1 MIDGTD
7 KHCALAFLE
16 SDHMKYIKCVQN
28 DAVVRGY
35 LYNKETALWK
45 LFMSTNDI
53 FYIVSDFLEAYYGP
67 LIDKQKFII
76 SKIDVEDKH
85 KQREGLEILKLLKN
99 TKKSMC
105 AKRKINEIS
114 TLILTKIVDDKFYNV
129 IDAHTTLLPIK
140 NNRIIDLKTLEIRL
154 RTWND
159 YFTYELDV
167 DLIDDKVND
176 HTNTPNAFKYFTQVM
191 SEYGKSETPKTDYF
205 INVLGY
211 SITKETN
218 LKEFYLWYG
227 PCANNGKSTCFS
239 LVTTI
244 FQKLTTTLTSSII
257 TNKEEDKIEKANFS
271 IFGKRIGAINE
282 LSEHLELGESNTK
295 TLTGGCDAVIAK
307 ELYKN
312 TFPFIPI
319 IKIHILS
326 NFQLIINVD
335 QPAMVNR
342 FTIISFNSVFSEK
355 PKGENEYLIEEDFIN
370 DLKTKY
376 KDEIFTMIVKGAHN
390 FYLNKKKITKP
401 EIVIAEKK
409 KYIEQIS
416 YVQNFINEQCMISD
430 DYRIKGKT
438 LFEAFVEYCKETGDK
453 FKGITMENFYNRL
466 RSRNYKF
473 TVING
478 YKYVVGITL
487 CSDMIDVTQED
498 KMTKTDKDIVKCYC
512 ITYCEYDDKYKVK
525 TSALFN
531 HFYEQTKETGFSNIS
546 FKTAMI
552 ENGFVVYKT
561 GGYDHYK
568 GIRIKELSNFNNS
581 IFKVDEVKPVETIKD
596 VEPVEEV
603 KEKEKKVKEIKK
615 EKVKEIKK
623 EKIKEVKKED
633 KKEKVKEDKKE
644 KVKEDK
650 KEKVKEDKI
659 KAVKKDKKKDIE
671 KSEEV
676 ITLDFDECESK
687 AMSPKYTT
695 EDDATEDDATEDD
708 ATEDE
713 TENEEDEDTEE
724 DEIKPVKKSKKLDW
738 YNSRKYKP
746 ITIGPNK
753 EKGPCLSKDSDNEI
767 DTDSDTIPEIE
778 DGADYNKYKIDV
790 GALMKVMTD

>member
-1 MIDGTD
+1 MSNELNMIDGTD

-35 LYNKETALWK
+35 LYNKDTALWK

-53 FYIVSDFLEAYYGP
+53 FYIVSDFLEAYYKP
-67 LIDKQKFII
+67 LIEKQKFII

-85 KQREGLEILKLLKN
+85 KQREGLEILKQLKN

-140 NNRIIDLKTLEIRL
+140 NNRIIDLQTLEIRL

-167 DLIDDKVND
+167 DLIDNKVND

-191 SEYGKSETPKTDYF
+191 SEYGQTETPKTKYF
-205 INVLGY
+205 IDVLGY

-227 PCANNGKSTCFS
+227 PCANNGKSTCFN
-239 LVTTI
+239 LITTI
-244 FQKLTTTLTSSII
+244 FQKLTATLGSAII
-257 TNKEEDKIEKANFS
+257 TNTKEEEVQKANFP

-295 TLTGGCDAVIAK
+295 SLTGACDAIIAK

-312 TFPFIPI
+312 AFSFTPI

-326 NFQLIINVD
+326 NFPLLINVD

-342 FTIISFNSVFSEK
+342 FTVISFNSVFSEK
-355 PKGENEYLIEEDFIN
+355 PKGENEYLIEEEFID

-401 EIVIAEKK
+401 DIVIDEKK

-416 YVQNFINEQCMISD
+416 YVQNFINEQCMIND

-473 TVING
+473 TIING
-478 YKYVVGITL
+478 YKYIVGISL
-487 CSDMIDVTQED
+487 CSDVIQEETV
-498 KMTKTDKDIVKCYC
+498 KKTHNDIVKCYC
-512 ITYCEYDDKYKVK
+512 ITHCEYDDKYKVK

-531 HFYEQTKETGFSNIS
+531 HFYEQTKEDGFSNLS
-546 FKTAMI
+546 FKNTMI

-561 GGYDHYK
+561 GGHDHYK
-568 GIRIKELSNFNNS
+568 GIRIKELASFNNS

-596 VEPVEEV
+596 VEPVETIKDIEPVEEV
-603 KEKEKKVKEIKK
+603 KEKEKKVKEIKR
-615 EKVKEIKK
+615 KK
-623 EKIKEVKKED
+623 SRRRRLKKLRKKKLRKSRKKRLRKSRKKKLKKIKR
-633 KKEKVKEDKKE
+633 
-644 KVKEDK
+644 
-650 KEKVKEDKI
+650 
-659 KAVKKDKKKDIE
+659 
-671 KSEEV
+671 
-676 ITLDFDECESK
+676 
-687 AMSPKYTT
+687 
-695 EDDATEDDATEDD
+695 
-708 ATEDE
+708 
-713 TENEEDEDTEE
+713 
-724 DEIKPVKKSKKLDW
+724 
-738 YNSRKYKP
+738 RK
-746 ITIGPNK
+746 
-753 EKGPCLSKDSDNEI
+753 
-767 DTDSDTIPEIE
+767 
-778 DGADYNKYKIDV
+778 
-790 GALMKVMTD
+790 